1 MYKIK
6 IIDRSKK
13 DERHAI
19 PVLTNRGCIF
29 ILTFEQIFFFIRK
42 DAQDIKIHTRNR
54 FELRNS
60 SNIWKIHESLMKSA
74 KV

>member
-54 FELRNS
+54 FE
-60 SNIWKIHESLMKSA
+60 
-74 KV
+74 